1 MWSTFSIF
9 SAIFCILLASTRVET
24 AARAPREATPC
35 PPGSSKPAGKAP
47 PRRPRTLPRA
57 GTGSPRQQHFGLS
70 LSKSLVSAPLPPGP
84 ATPAPPPAARSG
96 GWRTL
101 PVQQAGHRGPWV
113 GGAAGGRG
121 VPRTA
126 PRRPWWAAQGRG
138 GVGARHPAADTL
150 FQLGPCVACASCSAA
165 GAGHSART
173 SFALRAAGAGRQP
186 RGCAQEQLRNAPWA
200 PALSARRAG

>member
-1 MWSTFSIF
+1 MPPTDPAALRHGLPSPAALWAESEQVARV
-9 SAIFCILLASTRVET
+9 SATSPP
-24 AARAPREATPC
+24 ARQLR
-35 PPGSSKPAGKAP
+35 
-47 PRRPRTLPRA
+47 LPR
-57 GTGSPRQQHFGLS
+57 P
-70 LSKSLVSAPLPPGP
+70 
-84 ATPAPPPAARSG
+84 PAPPAAARSG

-101 PVQQAGHRGPWV
+101 PVQQSRHGGPRA

-150 FQLGPCVACASCSAA
+150 FQLSPCVACASCSAA
-165 GAGHSART
+165 GAGRSART
-173 SFALRAAGAGRQP
+173 SLSLRAAGAGRRQ